1 MQPRW
6 LQHAS
11 FPVLHHLLEFAQ
23 THVHWVDDA
32 IQPFHPLS
40 PSSPALNLSQNQG
53 LFQWV
58 GSSHQVAKALERQP
72 VSVVR
77 VNFQGW
83 FPWGWTGLIS
93 LQSKGLSRVF
103 SNTTVRKHQFF
114 GAQPLKSIHD
124 YWKNHSI
131 DYMDL
136 YGFYIYLLS
145 NKNSLYWMLSVM
157 PEVVKTL
164 YVSSFT
170 LITIWFDVIF
180 ILQLRK
186 LNPER
191 WSVFINWWGGFEFV
205 LRASAVPGAALTKTL
220 KRRTATTQLLHQG
233 LSRDLLAA
241 AELLFRNL
249 LAVAELLRT
258 ELGFGLKQ

>member
-32 IQPFHPLS
+32 IQPSYPLS

-72 VSVVR
+72 VSVLR

-93 LQSKGLSRVF
+93 LRSKSKGLSRVF

-114 GAQPLKSIHD
+114 GAQPL
-124 YWKNHSI
+124 
-131 DYMDL
+131 MTT
-136 YGFYIYLLS
+136 G
-145 NKNSLYWMLSVM
+145 
-157 PEVVKTL
+157 KTIAL
-164 YVSSFT
+164 
-170 LITIWFDVIF
+170 TIWTYMVSIYTYCQIKTHF
-180 ILQLRK
+180 IECFLWCLR
-186 LNPER
+186 LWRLYTCLP
-191 WSVFINWWGGFEFV
+191 SV
-205 LRASAVPGAALTKTL
+205 S
-220 KRRTATTQLLHQG
+220 
-233 LSRDLLAA
+233 
-241 AELLFRNL
+241 
-249 LAVAELLRT
+249 
-258 ELGFGLKQ
+258 